1 MCINIYQD
9 TINIQLKEYVK
20 FNNIN
25 VSETDNIIKKKC
37 MKGRYPI
44 DMLRKIVYF
53 HEKLKNKY
61 GENTS
66 FKINNTYISKNIVN
80 YKKDIKKIFFK
91 YIIDNKLSN
100 FENII
105 IKIKPL

>member
-1 MCINIYQD
+1 MCINVYQD
-9 TINIQLKEYVK
+9 TINIQLKDYIK
-20 FNNIN
+20 FNNIDIN
-25 VSETDNIIKKKC
+25 ENNNIIKKKC
-37 MKGRYPI
+37 IKGRYPI
-44 DMLRKIVYF
+44 DMLREIVYF

-66 FKINNTYISKNIVN
+66 FKINNIYISTNIVK

-91 YIIDNKLSN
+91 YIINNKSSN
-100 FENII
+100 FEDMV